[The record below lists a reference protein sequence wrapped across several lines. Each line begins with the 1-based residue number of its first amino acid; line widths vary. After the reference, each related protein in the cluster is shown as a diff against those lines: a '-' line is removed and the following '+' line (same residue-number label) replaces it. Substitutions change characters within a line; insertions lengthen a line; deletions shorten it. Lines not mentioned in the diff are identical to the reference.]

1 MAKKDVAIETLL
13 SKGLLTKE
21 QINTAR
27 EDMKKTGLPIEKTLE
42 KLGYIT
48 EEDIVKSVAESM
60 NVGYIDLKHYLLNP
74 ELAKLLPERLARK
87 YKVVP
92 LFKIAK
98 SLTVV
103 MANPS
108 DIVALDEIRVESGM
122 TSIDP
127 LFSTEKDIQDAI
139 DQLYGT
145 SGNIDDVIKT
155 IDKSKIAG
163 IGTGFDDMKA
173 LAKAAEDVPVVK
185 VINLI
190 IMQAVK
196 DKASDIHIEPTED
209 MVRVRFRI
217 DGILHETSTIPKNLQ
232 SIVASRIKIL
242 ARMDIAESRKPQ
254 DGRIE
259 FKIEKKALDLRVSSF
274 PTIHGENIVM
284 RILDKSSIVLGLE
297 DLGFSKEDLKRYD
310 KLIHS
315 AYGIILVTGPTGSGK
330 TTTLYSSLSTINSMD
345 KNIITIEDPVEYEL
359 PLIRQ
364 TQVNLKAGISFA
376 TGLRSILRQDPNI
389 IMVGEIRD
397 KETADIA
404 IQASLTGHLV
414 FSTLHTND
422 APSAVTRLIEM
433 GIEPFLVSS
442 SLIAILAQRLVRKIC
457 PACKEKYTPSTDVIK
472 NLSAQKDSKEM
483 LFYKGKG
490 CDDCKNT
497 GYQGRVAIYELLV
510 MTEEIRKLVVKKS
523 SADEIKKKAIE
534 EGMRA
539 LREDGLDKI
548 RQGITTVEEVLR
560 VTEE

>member
-1 MAKKDVAIETLL
+1 MAKKDVSIDTLL
-13 SKGLLTKE
+13 SKGLLTQE
-21 QINTAR
+21 QINTAK

-48 EEDIVKSVAESM
+48 EEDIAKSVAESM

-74 ELAKLLPERLARK
+74 DLAKLLPERLARK
-87 YKVVP
+87 YKAVP

-108 DIVALDEIRVESGM
+108 DIMALDEIRSESGM
-122 TSIDP
+122 SIDP
-127 LFSTEKDIQDAI
+127 LFSTEKDIQSAI

-155 IDKSKIAG
+155 IDRTKIGGAG
-163 IGTGFDDMKA
+163 AGPDDMKA

-190 IMQAVK
+190 IMQAIK
-196 DKASDIHIEPTED
+196 DKASDIHIEPAED
-209 MVRVRFRI
+209 LVRVRFRI
-217 DGILHETSTIPKNLQ
+217 DGILHETSVIPKNLQ

-242 ARMDIAESRKPQ
+242 AKMDIAESRKPQ

-259 FKIEKKALDLRVSSF
+259 FRVEKKVLDLRVSSF

-284 RILDKSSIVLGLE
+284 RILDKTSVVLGLE
-297 DLGFSKEDLKRYD
+297 DLGFSKGDLAKYER
-310 KLIHS
+310 LIRS

-330 TTTLYSSLSTINSMD
+330 TTTLYSSLSTVNSME

-364 TQVNLKAGISFA
+364 TQVNVKAGITFA

-414 FSTLHTND
+414 LSTLHTND
-422 APSAVTRLIEM
+422 APSAITRLTEM

-442 SLIAILAQRLVRKIC
+442 SVIAILAQRLVRKIC
-457 PACKEKYTPSTDVIK
+457 PTCKEKYSPSPDVLK
-472 NLSAQKDSKEM
+472 NLALPKETKD
-483 LFYKGKG
+483 LTFYKGKG
-490 CDDCKNT
+490 CDACKGT
-497 GYQGRVAIYELLV
+497 GYRGRIAIYELLDV
-510 MTEEIRKLVVKKS
+510 TEEIRKLIVRKA
-523 SADEIKKKAIE
+523 SAEEIKKRAME
-534 EGMRA
+534 EGMRP

>member
-1 MAKKDVAIETLL
+1 MQKKDVAIDILL

-27 EDMKKTGLPIEKTLE
+27 EDMKKTGLPIERTLE

-48 EEDIVKSVAESM
+48 EEDIAKSVAESM
-60 NVGYIDLKHYLLNP
+60 NVEYIDLKHYLLNP
-74 ELAKLLPERLARK
+74 ELIKLLPERLARK
-87 YKVVP
+87 YKAIP

-108 DIVALDEIRVESGM
+108 DIMALDEIRSESGM
-122 TSIDP
+122 ASIDP
-127 LFSTEKDIQDAI
+127 LFSTEKDIQNAI

-145 SGNIDDVIKT
+145 SGNIEDVIKT
-155 IDKSKIAG
+155 IDRSKLG
-163 IGTGFDDMKA
+163 IGAGLDDMQA

-185 VINLI
+185 MINLI
-190 IMQAVK
+190 IMQAIK
-196 DKASDIHIEPTED
+196 DKASDIHIEPAED
-209 MVRVRFRI
+209 LVRVRLRI

-242 ARMDIAESRKPQ
+242 AKMDIAESRKPQ

-259 FKIEKKALDLRVSSF
+259 FRVEKKTLDLRVSSF

-297 DLGFSKEDLKRYD
+297 DLGFSKDDLKKYD
-310 KLIHS
+310 KLIRS

-330 TTTLYSSLSTINSMD
+330 TTTLYSSLSTINSME

-364 TQVNLKAGISFA
+364 TQVNIKAGISFA

-414 FSTLHTND
+414 LSTLHTND
-422 APSAVTRLIEM
+422 ASSAITRLAEM
-433 GIEPFLVSS
+433 GIEPFLISS
-442 SLIAILAQRLVRKIC
+442 SVIAILAQRLVRKIC
-457 PACKEKYTPSTDVIK
+457 PACKEKYTPSPDVIK
-472 NLSAQKDSKEM
+472 NLSTLKDTKEM
-483 LFYKGKG
+483 TFYKGKG
-490 CDDCKNT
+490 CDTCKNT
-497 GYQGRVAIYELLV
+497 GYQGRVAIYELLTI
-510 MTEEIRKLVVKKS
+510 TEEIRKLIVKKS
-523 SADEIKKKAIE
+523 SAEEMKKKAIE
-534 EGMRA
+534 EGMRP

-548 RQGITTVEEVLR
+548 RQGITTVEEVMR

>member
-1 MAKKDVAIETLL
+1 
-13 SKGLLTKE
+13 
-21 QINTAR
+21 
-27 EDMKKTGLPIEKTLE
+27 
-42 KLGYIT
+42 
-48 EEDIVKSVAESM
+48 
-60 NVGYIDLKHYLLNP
+60 
-74 ELAKLLPERLARK
+74 
-87 YKVVP
+87 
-92 LFKIAK
+92 
-98 SLTVV
+98 
-103 MANPS
+103 
-108 DIVALDEIRVESGM
+108 
-122 TSIDP
+122 
-127 LFSTEKDIQDAI
+127 
-139 DQLYGT
+139 
-145 SGNIDDVIKT
+145 
-155 IDKSKIAG
+155 
-163 IGTGFDDMKA
+163 
-173 LAKAAEDVPVVK
+173 
-185 VINLI
+185 
-190 IMQAVK
+190 
-196 DKASDIHIEPTED
+196 
-209 MVRVRFRI
+209 
-217 DGILHETSTIPKNLQ
+217 
-232 SIVASRIKIL
+232 
-242 ARMDIAESRKPQ
+242 
-254 DGRIE
+254 
-259 FKIEKKALDLRVSSF
+259 
-274 PTIHGENIVM
+274 M

-483 LFYKGKG
+483 QFYKGKG

>member
-1 MAKKDVAIETLL
+1 MQKKDVAIDILL

-21 QINTAR
+21 QISTAR
-27 EDMKKTGLPIEKTLE
+27 EDMKKTGLTIERTLE

-48 EEDIVKSVAESM
+48 EEDIAKSVAESM
-60 NVGYIDLKHYLLNP
+60 NVEYIDLKHYLLNP
-74 ELAKLLPERLARK
+74 ELIKFLPERLARK
-87 YKVVP
+87 YKAIP

-103 MANPS
+103 MSNPS
-108 DIVALDEIRVESGM
+108 DIMALDEIRSESGM
-122 TSIDP
+122 ASIDP
-127 LFSTEKDIQDAI
+127 LFSTEKDIQNAI

-145 SGNIDDVIKT
+145 SGNIEDVIKT
-155 IDKSKIAG
+155 IDRSKLG
-163 IGTGFDDMKA
+163 IGAGPDDMQA

-185 VINLI
+185 MINLI
-190 IMQAVK
+190 IMQAIK
-196 DKASDIHIEPTED
+196 DKASDIHIEPAED
-209 MVRVRFRI
+209 MVRVRLRI

-242 ARMDIAESRKPQ
+242 AKMDIAESRKPQ

-259 FKIEKKALDLRVSSF
+259 FRVEKKTLDLRVSSF

-297 DLGFSKEDLKRYD
+297 DLGFSKDDLRKYD
-310 KLIHS
+310 KLIRS

-330 TTTLYSSLSTINSMD
+330 TTTLYSSLSTINSME

-414 FSTLHTND
+414 LSTLHTND
-422 APSAVTRLIEM
+422 ASSAITRLAEM
-433 GIEPFLVSS
+433 GIEPFLISS
-442 SLIAILAQRLVRKIC
+442 SVIAILAQRLVRKIC
-457 PACKEKYTPSTDVIK
+457 PACKEKYTPSPDVIK
-472 NLSAQKDSKEM
+472 NISSQKDTKDM
-483 LFYKGKG
+483 VFYRGRG
-490 CDDCKNT
+490 CDVCKNT
-497 GYQGRVAIYELLV
+497 GYQGRVAIYELLTI
-510 MTEEIRKLVVKKS
+510 TEEIRKLIVRKS
-523 SADEIKKKAIE
+523 SAEELKKKAIE
-534 EGMRA
+534 EGMRP

-548 RQGITTVEEVLR
+548 RQGITTVEEVMR